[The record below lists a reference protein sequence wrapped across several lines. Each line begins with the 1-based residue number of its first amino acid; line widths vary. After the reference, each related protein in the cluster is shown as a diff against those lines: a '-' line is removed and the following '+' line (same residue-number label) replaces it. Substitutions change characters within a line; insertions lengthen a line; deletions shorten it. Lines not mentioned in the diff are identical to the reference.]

1 MSDIEFT
8 QLRRLDMTLLLVF
21 AELVRQRKMTIVAQR
36 FGLTQ
41 SAISHSLKR
50 LRDVFQDELFRRAS
64 NGLEPTDHA
73 LRLASKVSAILAL
86 STEALSLDKTF
97 DPGTESRVIRVGAL
111 DCEVAM
117 FAAPL
122 IERLRKLAP
131 KSRFV
136 FKSLARKPALAELRS
151 SELDI
156 ALGFLFRPGNDVETS
171 ELYRETYSVVMRRG
185 HALSKKKLTTKRY
198 ADAEHLLMS
207 PQGDLHGIVDAS
219 LARHH
224 LERNVVGSVPLF
236 LLILATVAKTDLIAT
251 IPARLARTYGKAFG
265 LTIEPPPIELRSFPV
280 HLAWHQRSA
289 TEPALKWIR
298 EMMKSVI
305 VEVASATHTPARG

>member
-41 SAISHSLKR
+41 SAISDSLKR

-64 NGLEPTDHA
+64 NGLEPTDRA

-97 DPGTESRVIRVGAL
+97 DPGTKSRVIRVGAL

-122 IERLRKLAP
+122 IERYFGYFFTRGGPCP
-131 KSRFV
+131 KEFRGGPHLGIEFV
-136 FKSLARKPALAELRS
+136 A
-151 SELDI
+151 
-156 ALGFLFRPGNDVETS
+156 
-171 ELYRETYSVVMRRG
+171 
-185 HALSKKKLTTKRY
+185 H
-198 ADAEHLLMS
+198 
-207 PQGDLHGIVDAS
+207 
-219 LARHH
+219 
-224 LERNVVGSVPLF
+224 
-236 LLILATVAKTDLIAT
+236 
-251 IPARLARTYGKAFG
+251 
-265 LTIEPPPIELRSFPV
+265 
-280 HLAWHQRSA
+280 
-289 TEPALKWIR
+289 LKWILDESWDSDR
-298 EMMKSVI
+298 RV
-305 VEVASATHTPARG
+305 VPAPPNGPKRPG